1 MSETEDFAGSPLP
14 DLSETS
20 VDRDPFR
27 EFAGWLKLATATV
40 ARLPEAMA
48 LATAT
53 PDGRPSARM
62 VLLRGL
68 DERGFVFFTNYESR
82 KARELAANPQAA
94 LVWHWPALERQIR
107 VEGRVE
113 RVSAEESDAYFNSR
127 PRGSRLAAI
136 VSPQSSVIP
145 DRQRLEERFQEL
157 AERYPDDEVPRP
169 PFWGGYRVV
178 PETIEFWQSR
188 PNRLHNRIC
197 YRRDGASGWMIER
210 LAP

>member
-1 MSETEDFAGSPLP
+1 LP
-14 DLSETS
+14 DLDETS

-27 EFAGWLKLATATV
+27 EFADWLKVATATV
-40 ARLPEAMA
+40 PRLPEAMT

-62 VLLRGL
+62 VLLRGF

-82 KARELAANPQAA
+82 KARELTANPQAA
-94 LVWHWPALERQIR
+94 LVWHWPALERQVR

-113 RVSAEESDAYFNSR
+113 PVSADESDAYFDSR

-136 VSPQSSVIP
+136 VSPQSAVIP
-145 DRQRLEERFQEL
+145 GRQALEERFKEL
-157 AERYPDDEVPRP
+157 AERYPEDKVPRP
-169 PFWGGYRVV
+169 LFWGGYRVV

-188 PNRLHNRIC
+188 PNRLHNRIR
-197 YRRDGASGWMIER
+197 YRRDGAAGWIIER